1 MNGGWLLFFTVVFVV
16 IWGIIFY
23 RKYDKIENNRIFIIL
38 LYFIPVITALKFS
51 CAKNPI
57 DFLVYG
63 YKIPAKEEG
72 KKIFL
77 KILKEKEKIF
87 DYQQEPVIWTKVDK
101 KIKSVSYEVVFK
113 KIEGNYYVE
122 ITSSVPSPSRAG
134 IEEYK
139 SSFLSFFTSFLPLPN
154 TIKKEN
160 SIRFSYEIELKNK
173 DVVEVYAKGN
183 KFEISITHPVTP
195 WWKKLL
201 PLKKVNEE
209 GWYINGKKLEDY
221 EKSLAEIIPDSFK
234 KTTEF
239 SSILRRKKSGKLF
252 LVFLEDNPVKIKIR
266 RNGNYISFE
275 KLFDKK
281 NMALEKDKKYVLWV
295 DYKGGKAGLKFIV
308 SISKDGRYFY
318 LLYPSPLHN
327 SKRWDLE
334 KPDEEN
340 YTIFYS
346 SGFPGKEETLLFKE
360 SAGILT
366 NYPYYV
372 DGGGKLFLQ
381 MDFSEPDRLKFT
393 PPLKG
398 EVRYGEIYSIPSKN
412 DTEFFHLIQIVRYNS
427 WFFVFFPLT
436 FFFIILIFL
445 FHNYSEEK
453 AFSANISFLLFGYV
467 LLMALIRLSLNW
479 KIAVYYPYNF
489 DDLLVFAKIIIIGAL
504 YLLGMIYLQSLFEN
518 KIKITSLLRDR
529 YLFLICLLM
538 IIGFGTKIYG
548 SLTGREQ
555 FLKGRISTIYVI
567 SFVLPVIYLYPVT
580 QGIVRK
586 FVLVF
591 AVFLPYIIGLIVSI
605 IFDIGQDW
613 GSLVIIGGS
622 LLWMGIFLLI
632 ENSGRSKENL
642 KRALITPFRLVV
654 LVAMIVLWV
663 FVTIRLLYFP
673 PFICTEKVIWEH
685 NEETGIN
692 YPTYPRECP
701 KDGLSKYEETFSKWG
716 GDKTKTKTKLRIFNS
731 FIFSW
736 RVKNPLNKFGTPIAD
751 ETYEE
756 LETSKIFTRLK
767 LKDSPWS
774 GSGYLS
780 IHPLGEE
787 KDKEESY
794 INDHTLYYLLLPEYG
809 LLGVISLILLFF
821 FIPLLLMGSLFVD
834 RMRMEGSC
842 RGVILFIL
850 VYLMFSAFYIMGHE
864 SFLFPFTGINLPYL
878 SPASGSNI
886 LEWSILTILLMIG
899 YGRRA

>member
-1 MNGGWLLFFTVVFVV
+1 
-16 IWGIIFY
+16 
-23 RKYDKIENNRIFIIL
+23 
-38 LYFIPVITALKFS
+38 
-51 CAKNPI
+51 
-57 DFLVYG
+57 
-63 YKIPAKEEG
+63 
-72 KKIFL
+72 
-77 KILKEKEKIF
+77 
-87 DYQQEPVIWTKVDK
+87 
-101 KIKSVSYEVVFK
+101 
-113 KIEGNYYVE
+113 
-122 ITSSVPSPSRAG
+122 
-134 IEEYK
+134 
-139 SSFLSFFTSFLPLPN
+139 
-154 TIKKEN
+154 
-160 SIRFSYEIELKNK
+160 
-173 DVVEVYAKGN
+173 VEVYAKGN

-195 WWKKLL
+195 WWKELL

-221 EKSLAEIIPDSFK
+221 EKSVAEIIPDSFK

-239 SSILRRKKSGKLF
+239 FSILRRKKSGKLF
-252 LVFLEDNPVKIKIR
+252 LVFLEDNPVKIR

-308 SISKDGRYFY
+308 SISKDGKSFY

-334 KPDEEN
+334 KPDEKN

-412 DTEFFHLIQIVRYNS
+412 DTEFFHLIQIVRYKS

-445 FHNYSEEK
+445 LHNYSEEK
-453 AFSANISFLLFGYV
+453 AFSTNISFLLFGYF

-489 DDLLVFAKIIIIGAL
+489 DDMWRAVIIIGVSFFVML
-504 YLLGMIYLQSLFEN
+504 YLLSPEEVILRRVGKWIGSFLNKMPTHSEYSLIILIILCGFV
-518 KIKITSLLRDR
+518 IKL
-529 YLFLICLLM
+529 
-538 IIGFGTKIYG
+538 YG

-555 FLKGRISTIYVI
+555 LAGVRISTIYVI
-567 SFVLPVIYLYPVT
+567 FFVVPLIYLVFNKGMSKIWGSIRNKLEEWGIFGGLNTLTISFKNFFGSFNPGEKLYSFVML
-580 QGIVRK
+580 
-586 FVLVF
+586 VLVP
-591 AVFLPYIIGLIVSI
+591 ALPYFVGWKLWKTQ
-605 IFDIGQDW
+605 QDW
-613 GSLVIIGGS
+613 GSFIIIELPLIYVTILYLFENWERLRKLPIILVPYLPLVLGAS
-622 LLWMGIFLLI
+622 LLLCGSIVF
-632 ENSGRSKENL
+632 NL
-642 KRALITPFRLVV
+642 TCSPSL
-654 LVAMIVLWV
+654 
-663 FVTIRLLYFP
+663 
-673 PFICTEKVIWEH
+673 ICTEEVKWEYDK
-685 NEETGIN
+685 EKEIN
-692 YPTYPRECP
+692 YPVFSSRCP
-701 KDGLSKYEETFSKWG
+701 KDGLSKYKKTFEKGSE
-716 GDKTKTKTKLRIFNS
+716 KTKLRIFNS

-736 RVKNPLNKFGTPIAD
+736 KVKNPLNKFGTLIAD

-780 IHPLGEE
+780 IHPLGEG

-834 RMRMEGSC
+834 RMRMEGSW